1 MTLNTFNWS
10 AILRRDVVAG
20 LIVLLSLPAHCKEP
34 QVKTLLDQIYRHYI
48 GSSVGEGKGVA
59 LTDPKIVRG
68 YFTMGLASLIIE
80 DRAVETRR
88 GEQPALDGDPFVG
101 HPEWD
106 ISNLAIDV
114 KETGPFRATG
124 TVTFTNGGKP
134 EKIVLELQRFG
145 PDWRIADI
153 EWQSG
158 SLRGTFRRKAA
169 YRIIAVPR

>member
-1 MTLNTFNWS
+1 VT
-10 AILRRDVVAG
+10 
-20 LIVLLSLPAHCKEP
+20 
-34 QVKTLLDQIYRHYI
+34 
-48 GSSVGEGKGVA
+48 GVRS
-59 LTDPKIVRG
+59 I
-68 YFTMGLASLIIE
+68 
-80 DRAVETRR
+80 
-88 GEQPALDGDPFVG
+88 DGDPFVG
-101 HPEWD
+101 HPEWN

-153 EWQSG
+153 EWESG